1 MECIPEGDNVLRK
14 NYQSAVN
21 MYNGGLSIAKV
32 AKRFRIT
39 RQAMFKALRRRGVK
53 FRSKSLY
60 GEANNFYRGTRASPR
75 VHDITEAAI
84 KRGDLIPELCQ
95 VCGND
100 GKFQDGR
107 REVQS
112 HHDNYNEPLEVTW
125 LCQKCHFR
133 WHVKNKA
140 IPEIEQKKP
149 LK

>member
-1 MECIPEGDNVLRK
+1 MLRK
-14 NYQSAVN
+14 NYQSAVKL
-21 MYNGGLSIAKV
+21 YNGGLSIAKV

-39 RQAMFKALRRRGVK
+39 RQAMFRALRRRGVK
-53 FRSKSLY
+53 FRGKSLY
-60 GEANNFYRGTRASPR
+60 GKANSFYRGTLASAR

-84 KRGDLIPELCQ
+84 KRGDLIPEPCQ

-100 GKFQDGR
+100 GKFRDGR

>member
-60 GEANNFYRGTRASPR
+60 GKANGFYRGTRASAR

-84 KRGDLIPELCQ
+84 KRGDLILEPCQ

-140 IPEIEQKKP
+140 IPEIEQKNH
-149 LK
+149 